1 MSGILQGLFSVVE
14 AIVGISDV
22 IQVHFLCVSLLRD
35 PYYVGTLDIL
45 LFS

>member
-22 IQVHFLCVSLLRD
+22 IQVHFFCVC
-35 PYYVGTLDIL
+35 PYSGIL
-45 LFS
+45 TMWER

>member
-22 IQVHFLCVSLLRD
+22 IQVHFFVC
-35 PYYVGTLDIL
+35 PCYGIL
-45 LFS
+45 TMWER